1 MRYVQECV
9 FPWAVDDRWQK
20 RWRLGQKRWRLGPM
34 QEDEYQYDRGL
45 PCRGR
50 KLKNAG
56 MQKVAARSDEGPARE
71 ALERAAGGAY
81 LGAGREKCSME
92 VMHRRG
98 SQGKWPDE
106 RLVEEVEA
114 KALAVRFDFEGSL
127 EE

>member
-1 MRYVQECV
+1 MAASEAAGRNGGDWALCRRQE
-9 FPWAVDDRWQK
+9 
-20 RWRLGQKRWRLGPM
+20 G
-34 QEDEYQYDRGL
+34 EYQYDRGL

-50 KLKNAG
+50 EPKNAE
-56 MQKVAARSDEGPARE
+56 MKKVAARSDEGPAME

-81 LGAGREKCSME
+81 LGASREKCSME

-98 SQGKWPDE
+98 SQGKNPDE